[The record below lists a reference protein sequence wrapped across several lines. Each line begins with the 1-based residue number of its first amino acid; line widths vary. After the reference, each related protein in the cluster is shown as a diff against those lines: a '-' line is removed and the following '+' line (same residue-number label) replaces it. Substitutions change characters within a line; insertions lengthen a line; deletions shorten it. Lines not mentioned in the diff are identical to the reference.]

1 MPYKT
6 NEYSFRLPFD
16 YTKNNNTFFK
26 SDEQNYCAFNIRSLN
41 YSEFGYNDD
50 FYAIRNDI
58 TKYDI
63 YNDDLLKTMEN
74 YLENNMQSY
83 LASGVIKGF
92 SKYLDE
98 QSLDLQYIQNNV
110 NYTLN
115 TSKITTF
122 TKNKYDAFHFKGT
135 INLFELPLYSEYYM
149 VFTKNY
155 VTAIMTLSLNNNYF
169 DTDEYYS
176 IIKNITIKDTQFPSS
191 IETQHFIDDDISTI
205 FIYFIDTAITVFIF
219 CIIPTIM
226 RLSHGTYEKKSA
238 KKISLT
244 NSIIIGILF
253 FLITTYQET
262 SFNIVPTIFYYYI
275 NKSILTRLNYRNIN
289 KRKNKDKQNIL
300 NNIENLSIAESD
312 ESRTDIEC
320 KVCGKITPY
329 NEYGTC
335 KECHEKILKR
345 LQEKGKIK

>member
-135 INLFELPLYSEYYM
+135 INLFELPLYSECYM

-219 CIIPTIM
+219 CKIPI
-226 RLSHGTYEKKSA
+226 
-238 KKISLT
+238 
-244 NSIIIGILF
+244 
-253 FLITTYQET
+253 
-262 SFNIVPTIFYYYI
+262 
-275 NKSILTRLNYRNIN
+275 
-289 KRKNKDKQNIL
+289 
-300 NNIENLSIAESD
+300 
-312 ESRTDIEC
+312 
-320 KVCGKITPY
+320 KVY
-329 NEYGTC
+329 
-335 KECHEKILKR
+335 
-345 LQEKGKIK
+345 